1 LHAGVERLDFGIA
14 STTVAVADFMMR
26 EWMLDQPTIKRVF
39 LHEGLVFTAGLSA
52 WLLLVMT
59 CMLPSAAAAT
69 VA

>member
-1 LHAGVERLDFGIA
+1 MV
-14 STTVAVADFMMR
+14 VANFMMR

-39 LHEGLVFTAGLSA
+39 LHEGLVFTAGLST

-59 CMLPSAAAAT
+59 CMLPSAAAAAT